1 MPAAISIPTTR
12 QLVSR
17 KEQRRQKKQRNKK
30 TSESSETSLD
40 SEVSSMAA
48 SPKGQD
54 ATEGEKEIKSSPNGK
69 GEDGWSF
76 DDDIDINKMIDEVV
90 GGGCQV
96 RS

>member
-1 MPAAISIPTTR
+1 
-12 QLVSR
+12 
-17 KEQRRQKKQRNKK
+17 
-30 TSESSETSLD
+30 
-40 SEVSSMAA
+40 MAA

-54 ATEGEKEIKSSPNGK
+54 ATEGEKEIKSSPNGNNGK